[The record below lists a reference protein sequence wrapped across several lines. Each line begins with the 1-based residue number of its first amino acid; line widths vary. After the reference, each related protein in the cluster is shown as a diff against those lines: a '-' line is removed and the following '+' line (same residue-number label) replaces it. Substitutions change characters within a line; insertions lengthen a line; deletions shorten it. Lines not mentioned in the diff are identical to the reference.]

1 MDPSPPAS
9 PPARPRKTGKRE
21 AHRAARRE
29 EILEAAFALL
39 EEGGLDAI
47 TTPELARRT
56 RSALGALYRFFP
68 AKQSVI
74 FAMQTRALAE
84 LHDVLAGS
92 VREARARAAS
102 QAEPLRS
109 LVPLIALADAYFAE
123 PRRAPARF
131 RLVDELL
138 SRPAVVF
145 SDEEAGAL
153 EAQLSPILQLATDQ
167 LRALADALPAPLD
180 PDDIARFP
188 HVLWAALH
196 GTTHFAKR
204 DRLVDPRFQSAALAG
219 SLVEGLL
226 LGLGA
231 SRQAVAQSFALAG
244 PVALVLPG
252 TAGVCPAGEAASL
265 PSGRR

>member
-1 MDPSPPAS
+1 MQEPVETAS
-9 PPARPRKTGKRE
+9 LPRARKTGKRE

-84 LHDVLAGS
+84 LHEALAAA
-92 VREARARAAS
+92 VREGAARAVGAGEATRA
-102 QAEPLRS
+102 

-138 SRPAVVF
+138 SRPAAVF
-145 SDEEAGAL
+145 SEEEARVL
-153 EAQLSPILQLATDQ
+153 ETQLSPVLQLATDQ
-167 LRALADALPAPLD
+167 LQALSAALDQPLADD
-180 PDDIARFP
+180 EIARFP

-204 DRLVDPRFQSAALAG
+204 DRLVESRLQSPALARA
-219 SLVEGLL
+219 LVVGLL
-226 LGLGA
+226 LGLGVP
-231 SRQAVAQSFALAG
+231 RALVQEAFLLAA
-244 PVALVLPG
+244 PVALVLAADRPG
-252 TAGVCPAGEAASL
+252 A
-265 PSGRR
+265 